1 MEAFSSEKFGLLI
14 EDIDGLYTLS
24 AVLQLEKNFTDSDNN
39 SLSLTLKGMIKIDF
53 P

>member
-24 AVLQLEKNFTDSDNN
+24 AVL
-39 SLSLTLKGMIKIDF
+39 
-53 P
+53 